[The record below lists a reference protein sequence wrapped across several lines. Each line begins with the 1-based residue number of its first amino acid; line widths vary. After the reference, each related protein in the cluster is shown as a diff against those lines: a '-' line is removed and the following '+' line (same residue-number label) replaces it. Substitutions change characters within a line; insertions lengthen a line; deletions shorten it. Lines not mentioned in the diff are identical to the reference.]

1 MAVDDSITHSQIWQ
15 FLKCLR
21 VVYFD
26 TSNNESHKSGC
37 IWALS
42 NGLNIDDKVAE
53 LVFDKLAQISARLR
67 STGGLITRQEL
78 IEEIRDLVPN
88 FPDKIDRTLAV
99 IQCGV
104 KNRIEIS
111 RVATVYFY
119 DCHKVIN
126 DLKPD

>member
-1 MAVDDSITHSQIWQ
+1 MAVDESITHSQIWQ

-42 NGLNIDDKVAE
+42 NGLNIDDKVTE

-78 IEEIRDLVPN
+78 IEEIRD
-88 FPDKIDRTLAV
+88 
-99 IQCGV
+99 C
-104 KNRIEIS
+104 S
-111 RVATVYFY
+111 
-119 DCHKVIN
+119 
-126 DLKPD
+126 